1 MMAQRSVAPGSV
13 MDLSSSDGEEREEE
27 TEGWYMAAVVGNEGE
42 SSPEEEESSAEE
54 AGSDREEAGS
64 DREEEGSGTGDE
76 GGGPEDEG
84 SSPEEEGSGGPE
96 EKAVSIPGEAGHHKG
111 TMAKGEQEEVK
122 IGSDA
127 DEPLKGEENTEEADQ
142 RLNTEAP
149 VWFYSHQRLTT
160 GQLSLAWA
168 VGIRG
173 RIR

>member
-1 MMAQRSVAPGSV
+1 

-27 TEGWYMAAVVGNEGE
+27 TEGWDMAAVVGNEGE
-42 SSPEEEESSAEE
+42 SSPEEDESSTEE
-54 AGSDREEAGS
+54 AGR
-64 DREEEGSGTGDE
+64 DREEEGSDPGDE
-76 GGGPEDEG
+76 GGGPEDDGGGPEDEG

-127 DEPLKGEENTEEADQ
+127 DEPLRGEENTEEEADQ
-142 RLNTEAP
+142 RLNAEAP